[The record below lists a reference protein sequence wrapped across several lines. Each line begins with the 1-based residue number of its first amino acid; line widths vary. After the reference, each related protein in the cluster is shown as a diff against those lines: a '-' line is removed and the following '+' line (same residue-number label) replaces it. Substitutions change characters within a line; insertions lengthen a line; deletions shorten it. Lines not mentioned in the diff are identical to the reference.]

1 MRYSIKPKERKS
13 TKVNWLLCF
22 LRDFVDKY
30 GQKLTDATTKRESD
44 PPITSLKRTLQN
56 SKSNRRYDS
65 KYVSW

>member
-44 PPITSLKRTLQN
+44 PSITSLKRTL
-56 SKSNRRYDS
+56 
-65 KYVSW
+65 